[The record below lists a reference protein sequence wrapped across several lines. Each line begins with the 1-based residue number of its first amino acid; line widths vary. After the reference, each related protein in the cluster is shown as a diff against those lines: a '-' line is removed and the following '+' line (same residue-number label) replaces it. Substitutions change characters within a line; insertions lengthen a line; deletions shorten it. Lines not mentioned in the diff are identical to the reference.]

1 MHSEYYYQRP
11 YEVMQYLKTFG
22 YVFLC
27 LTLGFGSFLIAS
39 GCSPQY
45 HNVSPQSQQSTP
57 GSRSDQALPRAVY
70 VSPDMNIY
78 SEARVVIQTFQSPSY
93 APNTGDY
100 TARSLS
106 RHLLGQEVFPN
117 VRVELE
123 NDSYSISSWEGILA
137 ADDCDM
143 LITGQ
148 VLFFL
153 EGSTQQPSKLVIEIK
168 VYEWANKSLHLLWH
182 MQTEE
187 IGRPRSAKDLY
198 AFRLPPV
205 PAPSGQDLIDH
216 CMHQCAQALL
226 RLPPRQGD
234 D

>member
-1 MHSEYYYQRP
+1 MLKGKIKEFN
-11 YEVMQYLKTFG
+11 KTFG
-22 YVFLC
+22 CVLIC
-27 LTLGFGSFLIAS
+27 LTLGFGSFLGAS
-39 GCSPQY
+39 GCSSQY
-45 HNVSPQSQQSTP
+45 QTVGSQSQQSTP
-57 GSRSDQALPRAVY
+57 RSQSDHALPRAVY
-70 VSPDMNIY
+70 ISPDMNIY
-78 SEARVVIQTFQSPSY
+78 SEARVVIQSFQSPSY

-100 TARSLS
+100 AARSLS

-123 NDSYSISSWEGILA
+123 NDSYSISSWEGVLA
-137 ADDCDM
+137 ANDCDI

-153 EGSTQQPSKLVIEIK
+153 EGSTQQPSKVVIEIK
-168 VYEWANKSLHLLWH
+168 VYEWANKSLRLLWH
-182 MQTEE
+182 MQTAE

-198 AFRLPPV
+198 AFRIPPV
-205 PAPSGQDLIDH
+205 PAPSGQDLIDR

-226 RLPPRQGD
+226 RIPPRQGD